1 MDFDK
6 LKRDLEEKGIE
17 KGKEELDK
25 LKGKLGN
32 FNSGRVNTTTQP
44 EKGNDVHVGPPT
56 DHYSGQ
62 MANSGQTGTTP
73 VMDSGKADIREPE
86 TPRREEEIRE
96 PEPDEQGATSA
107 QQQESHREAAVEQNP
122 ARDEGDEAKD
132 EDAA

>member
-1 MDFDK
+1 LNFDK
-6 LKRDLEEKGIE
+6 LKKDMEEKGIE

-25 LKGKLGN
+25 LKGRLGN
-32 FNSGRVNTTTQP
+32 FNSGQVNTTTQP
-44 EKGNDVHVGPPT
+44 DKGNEVHVGPPT
-56 DHYSGQ
+56 DHNSGQ

-96 PEPDEQGATSA
+96 PKPDEQEAASA
-107 QQQESHREAAVEQNP
+107 QQKESHREAAIEQNP
-122 ARDEGDEAKD
+122 PRDEGDEA